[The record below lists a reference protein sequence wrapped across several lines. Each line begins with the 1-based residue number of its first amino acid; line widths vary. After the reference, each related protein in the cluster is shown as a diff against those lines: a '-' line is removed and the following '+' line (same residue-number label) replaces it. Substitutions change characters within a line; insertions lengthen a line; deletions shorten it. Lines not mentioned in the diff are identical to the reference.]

1 METIPKQS
9 GGRSSGDEEV
19 FNQAVAMNRIE
30 GDAEIMVSLLNIF
43 FGEISPMMEAV
54 RHAIQNSNAVGLE
67 RAAHRLKG
75 SLNVFDATATAA
87 TALRLEVL
95 GQNGDLRRAGEI
107 YGVLEEQ
114 VRALRPALAEFQR
127 QLQST

>member
-1 METIPKQS
+1 
-9 GGRSSGDEEV
+9 
-19 FNQAVAMNRIE
+19 MNRIE

-107 YGVLEEQ
+107 YSVLEEQ